1 MNADPFFNFDITKM
15 MSDFDPTK
23 IVDEFSKMVGQYKLP
38 GVDADALVA
47 SQRRNVEAM
56 TSANLAAFEGV
67 QAVAK
72 RQAEILQETMN
83 EVATAFDAVSKSG
96 SPQAAAAKQAELAKD
111 AFEKALANM
120 RELAEMV
127 AKSNQEATQ
136 AINGRISE
144 TLDEVKELASKLN
157 A

>member
-1 MNADPFFNFDITKM
+1 MNADPFFNFDIAKM

-23 IVDEFSKMVGQYKLP
+23 IADEFSKMVGQYKLP
-38 GVDADALVA
+38 GVDTDALVA
-47 SQRRNVEAM
+47 SQRRNVEAL
-56 TSANLAAFEGV
+56 TSANRAAFEGV

>member
-15 MSDFDPTK
+15 MSDFDPSK
-23 IVDEFSKMVGQYKLP
+23 IADEFNKMVSQYKLP
-38 GVDADALVA
+38 GVDTDALVA
-47 SQRRNVEAM
+47 SQRRNVEAL
-56 TSANLAAFEGV
+56 TSANRAAFEGV
-67 QAVAK
+67 QAIAK

-96 SPQAAAAKQAELAKD
+96 SPQAAAAKQAELAKE

-127 AKSNQEATQ
+127 AKSNEEATQ

-144 TLDEVKELASKLN
+144 TLDEVKALAMKLEK
-157 A
+157 

>member
-23 IVDEFSKMVGQYKLP
+23 IADEFSKMVGQYKLP
-38 GVDADALVA
+38 GVDTDALVA
-47 SQRRNVEAM
+47 SQRRNVEAL
-56 TSANLAAFEGV
+56 TTANRAAFEGV

-96 SPQAAAAKQAELAKD
+96 APQAAAAELAKD

-120 RELAEMV
+120 RELAEVV
-127 AKSNQEATQ
+127 AKSNEEATQ

-144 TLDEVKELASKLN
+144 TLDEVKELATKLN